1 MTDDHLHD
9 DPTLER
15 VERMLRTAG
24 PPPEPSAELRAR
36 LLEIP
41 RLESRRGPARTTG
54 WRRLWGSLP
63 AWRIAS
69 TGLAVAAVVLAIVAV
84 VGSGSGGSF
93 SGPSVT
99 MSAGPGYSAS
109 GVAVSMLSDDTRRI
123 RIRIDGLPSPKN
135 NSVYELWIARDPA
148 HRVSLGSF
156 RPDSQGRIDTT
167 VQVPNLGPAWQGIW
181 LTHEPGNGRPGWS
194 KDWVLAGR
202 LA

>member
-15 VERMLRTAG
+15 LERMLRTVG

-41 RLESRRGPARTTG
+41 RLESRPEPTRAPAL
-54 WRRLWGSLP
+54 RRLWGNLP

-69 TGLAVAAVVLAIVAV
+69 AGLALAAVVLAIVAI
-84 VGSGSGGSF
+84 VGSGSDAAF
-93 SGPSVT
+93 TGPSVT
-99 MSAGPGYSAS
+99 MSAGPGYQAS
-109 GVAVSMLSDDTRRI
+109 GVAVSMLSDDTRHI
-123 RIRIDGLPSPKN
+123 RIRIDGLPRLEN

-156 RPDSQGRIDTT
+156 RPDAQGRIDTT

-181 LTHEPGNGRPGWS
+181 LTHEPGTGKPGWS
-194 KDWVLAGR
+194 RDWVLAGR

>member
-1 MTDDHLHD
+1 MTDDNLHD

-41 RLESRRGPARTTG
+41 RLEARPAPTRPDR

-63 AWRIAS
+63 AWRMAS
-69 TGLAVAAVVLAIVAV
+69 AGLALAAVVLAIVAV
-84 VGSGSGGSF
+84 VGTGTGGSF

-99 MSAGPGYSAS
+99 MGAGPGYRAS
-109 GVAVSMLSDDTRRI
+109 GVAVSMISGDTRRI
-123 RIRIDGLPSPKN
+123 RIRIDGLPRLEG
-135 NSVYELWIARDPA
+135 NSLYELWIARDPA
-148 HRVSLGSF
+148 HRVSLGVF
-156 RPDSQGRIDTT
+156 RPDAQGRIDTT
-167 VQVPNLGPAWQGIW
+167 VEVPNLGPAWQGIW
-181 LTHEPGNGRPGWS
+181 LTHEPGSGRPGWS
-194 KDWVLAGR
+194 KDWVLAGH